1 MVNRQKLLSWL
12 EDALGVLCETL
23 LEHADRLALN
33 QFRTNICESVDSV
46 LLSLVDA
53 MEANDRMSWDI
64 AKQLTGDRGAMMRKM
79 RFQFLEM
86 DPPLQKTELINVL
99 LITNAVEETFFLLSK
114 LETEFN
120 EISDMEEHVPHG

>member
-1 MVNRQKLLSWL
+1 M
-12 EDALGVLCETL
+12 
-23 LEHADRLALN
+23 
-33 QFRTNICESVDSV
+33 

-53 MEANDRMSWDI
+53 MEANDRMSWEI

>member
-1 MVNRQKLLSWL
+1 M
-12 EDALGVLCETL
+12 
-23 LEHADRLALN
+23 
-33 QFRTNICESVDSV
+33 

-53 MEANDRMSWDI
+53 MEANDRISWEI

-79 RFQFLEM
+79 RLQFLEM
-86 DPPLQKTELINVL
+86 DPPLQETELINVL